1 VRINVPERADPAP
14 LINLALEDAM
24 QRWIVRTLLAAV
36 CGAIFAL
43 AQQTG
48 TTVPALRVLIY
59 DNGGTFMP
67 GDPDTG
73 EWGFTPNHIQVT
85 RGEAIEFANPAG
97 NARPHTVTS
106 ITWSG
111 QPPMRTLTHGEAFD
125 SSPTREEVL
134 MPGSSWTLDTSS
146 LEPAQYLY
154 YCWLHPWMV
163 GSITVSPAE

>member
-1 VRINVPERADPAP
+1 
-14 LINLALEDAM
+14 M

-36 CGAIFAL
+36 VGGILVTSGIGMAVQ
-43 AQQTG
+43 AQPPG
-48 TTVPALRVLIY
+48 PAVPALRVLIY
-59 DNGGTFMP
+59 DNGGTFMA

-73 EWGFTPNHIQVT
+73 EWAFTPGHIQVT
-85 RGEAIEFANPAG
+85 RGESIEFVNPAG

-125 SSPTREEVL
+125 SSPTREELL
-134 MPGSSWTLDTSS
+134 MPGSTWALDTSS